1 MSPTPTGLFHE
12 VPIEDLFFSTTDAK
26 GVIDEANEVF
36 ARNARYARS
45 ELLGAP
51 HNIIRHPDMPGA
63 VFKATWDL
71 LGSGHPVCAYV
82 KNLAKDGSTYWAF
95 ATIVPIEGRFL
106 SVRAT
111 PCDRT
116 ARDLFESLYGAVRA
130 AELAA
135 RDSGASARQAAEIG
149 GDSLAQALADNGFAS
164 YIDLQLDLVPV
175 EVAARESVCPP
186 LPDLADGSKTARKM
200 LSQVADAR
208 SRLGAFATDIAGSLV
223 LADTLARDLRRLR
236 TALASLDTEVTATS
250 TAVEREPFGA
260 DVVAFVP
267 VIRTQLQSLS
277 ETVSAAAQDLTPV
290 VRTRKQLALSSAIA
304 RMQAEAIGRYVVA
317 VETGAE
323 DPRVSE
329 RALSS
334 LTTALLAILDADL
347 QADKAATAAYVA
359 RVARVSAQVSGT
371 SAATASW
378 RALLDGSDG
387 GSADPAEDSPSLHDT
402 LRTFDV
408 ALSAVG
414 EQMRRVEQAV
424 EAVAATNA
432 ALDRDELAAVLTRIV
447 ELAAK
452 I

>member
-36 ARNARYARS
+36 ARNARYDRS

-71 LGSGHPVCAYV
+71 LESGHPVCAYV

-95 ATIVPIEGRFL
+95 ATIVPIQGRFL

-111 PCDRT
+111 PCDLG
-116 ARDLFESLYGAVRA
+116 ARDLFESLYSTVRA
-130 AELAA
+130 AELTA

-149 GDSLAQALADNGFAS
+149 SATLAQALADNGFAS
-164 YIDLQLDLVPV
+164 YTDLQLDLVPV

-186 LPDLADGSKTARKM
+186 LPDLADGSKTAHKM
-200 LSQVADAR
+200 LSQVVDAR
-208 SRLGAFATDIAGSLV
+208 SRLGAFAADIAASLV

-236 TALASLDTEVTATS
+236 SALASLDTEVTATS
-250 TAVEREPFGA
+250 AAVARESIGE
-260 DVVAFVP
+260 DVLAFVP
-267 VIRTQLQSLS
+267 VIRTQLQGLS
-277 ETVSAAAQDLTPV
+277 ETVGEAAQELHAV

-317 VETGAE
+317 VEAGAE

-347 QADKAATAAYVA
+347 QADKQATTAYVS

-371 SAATASW
+371 SAATTSW
-378 RALLDGSDG
+378 RALINSSDG
-387 GSADPAEDSPSLHDT
+387 QSADVADDMPSLRDT
-402 LRTFDV
+402 LRSFDV
-408 ALSAVG
+408 ALGAVAD
-414 EQMRRVEQAV
+414 QMLRVEQAV

-432 ALDRDELAAVLTRIV
+432 ALDRDGLAAVLTRIV

-452 I
+452 F